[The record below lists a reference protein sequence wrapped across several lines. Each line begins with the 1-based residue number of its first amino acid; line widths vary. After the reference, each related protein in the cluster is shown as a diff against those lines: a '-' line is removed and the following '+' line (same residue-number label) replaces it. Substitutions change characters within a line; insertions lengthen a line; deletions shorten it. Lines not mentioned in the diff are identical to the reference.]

1 MMRIDV
7 VNVVLEKECEAIVLI
22 DSSKFGV
29 VYLYF
34 IGFVERFNRVII
46 DSKIRVSDL
55 MYFEYSKFIIYVV
68 DI

>member
-1 MMRIDV
+1 MMCIDV
-7 VNVVLEKECEAIVLI
+7 VNVVLEKECEVIVLI
-22 DSSKFGV
+22 DSLKFGV

-34 IGFVERFNRVII
+34 IGFVEWFNCVII
-46 DSKIRVSDL
+46 DLKICVSDL